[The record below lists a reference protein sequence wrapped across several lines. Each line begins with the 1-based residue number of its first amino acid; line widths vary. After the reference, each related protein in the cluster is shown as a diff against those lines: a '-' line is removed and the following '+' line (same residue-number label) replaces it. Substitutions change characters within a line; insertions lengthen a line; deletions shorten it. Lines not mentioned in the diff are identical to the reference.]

1 VEHVISLWDDT
12 QVTYATWIRFD
23 FPSETPESYRERLLG
38 RNKDRGDF
46 PEIVAASTLLQ
57 RDIEIHDYKPGGD
70 TLDCTLISTDDEAI
84 CTNDKIFL
92 LRVNEAHYHALI
104 PTPALSNDFP
114 PPPKTLPNEALHES
128 ESEVRTR
135 LAAYLKSIPGNIF
148 SKVPSSNHAPLK
160 RKREDKEASANGP
173 SDLKDD
179 LLSEDDEGDFE
190 KTCGDPSEP
199 IKVKRDRLV
208 RRQDRSNRS
217 EKNWTTAMKRHWNTK
232 QKDIAM
238 ALITIKRDQIQEV
251 KIH

>member
-23 FPSETPESYRERLLG
+23 FPSETPEAYRERLLG

-84 CTNDKIFL
+84 CTNNKIFL